1 MMSSDKV
8 LGHHKHC
15 TRCKGSKVDVIDIGY
30 YYCAPCWMTKYANI
44 KQQKRRKY
52 DSISNY

>member
-15 TRCKGSKVDVIDIGY
+15 TRCKGSKVDEIDIGY
-30 YYCAPCWMTKYANI
+30 YYCAPCWLNKYANI
-44 KQQKRRKY
+44 KQQKRR
-52 DSISNY
+52 SNYG